1 MVASAPIY
9 RSMPPSHASAHADA
23 QRRPSGTK
31 VENPFRR
38 IASPIRTPATKL
50 PPSEL
55 KATMAERR
63 DAALAAN
70 LSASTET
77 RGPSTVMTYGRSG
90 VCGASVMVA
99 ARARPVASRINA
111 IEMRRRIDPLSPLE
125 PNPPTGAGS
134 ASKRDSRR
142 WASGAMPLG
151 HDARVP
157 AALTGPRERLDD
169 L

>member
-1 MVASAPIY
+1 MTASLGRPILVRYAPT
-9 RSMPPSHASAHADA
+9 MA
-23 QRRPSGTK
+23 
-31 VENPFRR
+31 F
-38 IASPIRTPATKL
+38 PANCFAYPNTGYQAAAT
-50 PPSEL
+50 EL

-70 LSASTET
+70 LSPSTET

-111 IEMRRRIDPLSPLE
+111 IEMRRRIEPLSPLE
-125 PNPPTGAGS
+125 RDPSTGAES
-134 ASKRDSRR
+134 ASIRDSRR